1 MTPFDNCVSA
11 GMCWRTE
18 VRYMIVFC
26 RYFSRM
32 LCAARRYAT
41 LKQEKPGGWGYVNNG
56 KPVSYDYIH
65 VLCFFFRKS
74 LGRLTSP
81 RSHGLAP

>member
-1 MTPFDNCVSA
+1 M
-11 GMCWRTE
+11 
-18 VRYMIVFC
+18 FC

-41 LKQEKPGGWGYVNNG
+41 LKQEKPGGLGYVNIG

-65 VLCFFFRKS
+65 FFRKS
-74 LGRLTSP
+74 LGRLMFP